1 VPPLPSWV
9 DAILA
14 AGAVPASAVPDASAG
29 RSDLEEFTGADGV
42 EDALL
47 RTYSVADVRPLAPG
61 AVAFL
66 DGIEQWRVVGYGGV
80 TPIVRGYVAA
90 AVRRRGPDRRLRT
103 AGEASRELAIT
114 RLASLAEPLRRA
126 LAASGVDVVELAE
139 ADVGQPG
146 RAIEAARREL
156 ERARA
161 AQERELAERFLAAL
175 GPDEWLVVDGV
186 LSDSA
191 ALSAHPRALGVIKS
205 HGAQYFEGAELER
218 ALTLPAGHRTSVFQP
233 RSRGARRAIY
243 SWYLRLWPWEG
254 NDLLYGL
261 LRVEAR
267 ADAATLA
274 RAAAVSAWL
283 LRERAP
289 VSTPDARWDR
299 LLYPIHD
306 VETYLRSR
314 TPRDVIA
321 PRGSRLPRT
330 GS

>member
-1 VPPLPSWV
+1 MAGSWV

-14 AGAVPASAVPDASAG
+14 AGAVPASYVPDASAG
-29 RSDLEEFTGADGV
+29 RTDVEEFTGADLV
-42 EDALL
+42 EDAEL
-47 RTYSVADVRPLAPG
+47 RTRSVADARPLSPG
-61 AVAFL
+61 AVGFL

-103 AGEASRELAIT
+103 GSEQSRELAIT
-114 RLASLAEPLRRA
+114 RLESLAAPVRRA
-126 LAASGVDVVELAE
+126 LETGGVDVVEFAAE
-139 ADVGQPG
+139 DAGQPA
-146 RAIEAARREL
+146 RAIQAARREL
-156 ERARA
+156 ERTRLAL
-161 AQERELAERFLAAL
+161 ERELAERCLAGL

-186 LSDSA
+186 LSDSV
-191 ALSAHPRALGVIKS
+191 ALSAHPRAVGVIKS

-218 ALTLPAGHRTSVFQP
+218 ALTLPAGHRTSVFEP

-243 SWYLRLWPWEG
+243 SWYLRFWPWEG

-261 LRVEAR
+261 VRVEAR
-267 ADAATLA
+267 AHADTLA
-274 RAAAVSAWL
+274 RASAMSAWL
-283 LRERAP
+283 LRERSP
-289 VSTPDARWDR
+289 LSTPDARWDR

-314 TPRDVIA
+314 APRDLLS
-321 PRGSRLPRT
+321 PPGSRLPRT

>member
-1 VPPLPSWV
+1 
-9 DAILA
+9 
-14 AGAVPASAVPDASAG
+14 
-29 RSDLEEFTGADGV
+29 
-42 EDALL
+42 
-47 RTYSVADVRPLAPG
+47 
-61 AVAFL
+61 

-146 RAIEAARREL
+146 RA
-156 ERARA
+156 
-161 AQERELAERFLAAL
+161 
-175 GPDEWLVVDGV
+175 V
-186 LSDSA
+186 
-191 ALSAHPRALGVIKS
+191 
-205 HGAQYFEGAELER
+205 
-218 ALTLPAGHRTSVFQP
+218 
-233 RSRGARRAIY
+233 
-243 SWYLRLWPWEG
+243 
-254 NDLLYGL
+254 
-261 LRVEAR
+261 
-267 ADAATLA
+267 AATLA

>member
-1 VPPLPSWV
+1 VPRSWV

-14 AGAVPASAVPDASAG
+14 AGAVPASYVPDASAG
-29 RSDLEEFTGADGV
+29 RTDLEEFTGAAHV
-42 EDALL
+42 EDVEL
-47 RTYSVADVRPLAPG
+47 RTYSLADTQPLAPG
-61 AVAFL
+61 TVAFL

-103 AGEASRELAIT
+103 TAEASRELAIT
-114 RLASLAEPLRRA
+114 RLATLGEPLRQA
-126 LAASGVDVVELAE
+126 LAASGVDVVELADE
-139 ADVGQPG
+139 DVGQPS
-146 RAIEAARREL
+146 RAIQAARREL
-156 ERARA
+156 ERARL
-161 AQERELAERFLAAL
+161 AQERGLAERCLAAL
-175 GPDEWLVVDGV
+175 GPDEWLVIDGV
-186 LSDSA
+186 LSDST

-233 RSRGARRAIY
+233 HSRGARRAIY

-261 LRVEAR
+261 LRVEAL
-267 ADAATLA
+267 ANAATVA
-274 RAAAVSAWL
+274 RAAALSAWL

-289 VSTPDARWDR
+289 LSTPDARWDR

-314 TPRDVIA
+314 APRDLFPHPA
-321 PRGSRLPRT
+321 SRLPRT

>member
-1 VPPLPSWV
+1 HHAGGIARLRALHHAGRAHRWPAAQRHGGAGDERDRPGGRRDRPSGAHRRPHRHLPRLGAADPLTVPSSWV

-14 AGAVPASAVPDASAG
+14 AGAVPASYVPDASAG
-29 RSDLEEFTGADGV
+29 RTDLEGFTGADGV
-42 EDALL
+42 EDDEL
-47 RTYSVADVRPLAPG
+47 RTYCVADARPLAPG

-66 DGIEQWRVVGYGGV
+66 DGIEQWRAVGYGG
-80 TPIVRGYVAA
+80 
-90 AVRRRGPDRRLRT
+90 GP
-103 AGEASRELAIT
+103 G
-114 RLASLAEPLRRA
+114 
-126 LAASGVDVVELAE
+126 
-139 ADVGQPG
+139 
-146 RAIEAARREL
+146 
-156 ERARA
+156 
-161 AQERELAERFLAAL
+161 
-175 GPDEWLVVDGV
+175 LVVDGV

-191 ALSAHPRALGVIKS
+191 ALSAHRRAIGVIKS

-321 PRGSRLPRT
+321 PRG
-330 GS
+330 